1 MGVHCRVKSL
11 CPRPWEESFHS
22 SQLSH
27 GVSPLHISQRG
38 VRSSSSLWTSRTSS
52 LTNSCSSN
60 MVGCLNPYSTEPY
73 KSSACNS
80 LTGIP
85 ILASWESESGDPG
98 GVNCGQRIGSFCL
111 SPTSSSRGSSS
122 SEKVPWAVG
131 GPQKRA
137 VSCGCVDLLHTEV
150 TVISKCSKC
159 LVSLPG
165 CFPTVPC
172 DSKTTIVPGLI

>member
-27 GVSPLHISQRG
+27 GVSPLPLSQHG
-38 VRSSSSLWTSRTSS
+38 VRSSSSLWTSRTSL
-52 LTNSCSSN
+52 LTNSCSLN
-60 MVGCLNPYSTEPY
+60 MVDYLNPYSTEPY

-85 ILASWESESGDPG
+85 IPASWERESGDP
-98 GVNCGQRIGSFCL
+98 RGSQL
-111 SPTSSSRGSSS
+111 WPEDWVLLPVPTSSSCGSSS

-172 DSKTTIVPGLI
+172 DSKRTIVPGLI

>member
-27 GVSPLHISQRG
+27 GVSPLHLSQHG

-52 LTNSCSSN
+52 LTNSCGSN

-80 LTGIP
+80 LTGFPIP
-85 ILASWESESGDPG
+85 ASWERESGDP
-98 GVNCGQRIGSFCL
+98 
-111 SPTSSSRGSSS
+111 RGSQLWPEDWVLLLVPNEQQSWEQLFRDGAVGS
-122 SEKVPWAVG
+122 RWPSEKGCQLWM
-131 GPQKRA
+131 
-137 VSCGCVDLLHTEV
+137 CGSPSH
-150 TVISKCSKC
+150 
-159 LVSLPG
+159 
-165 CFPTVPC
+165 
-172 DSKTTIVPGLI
+172 